1 MNLDRF
7 TCIKHVS
14 ELRDFKITEMTV
26 NVSKRLLEMEFEAW
40 NESFD
45 KCCHALKLELIAPK
59 NLPEKRIIDTKTS
72 TVSEMA
78 KSG

>member
-1 MNLDRF
+1 MF
-7 TCIKHVS
+7 P
-14 ELRDFKITEMTV
+14 
-26 NVSKRLLEMEFEAW
+26 KRLLAMEFEAR

-45 KCCHALKLELIAPK
+45 KCCHASKLELIAPK

>member
-1 MNLDRF
+1 MF
-7 TCIKHVS
+7 P
-14 ELRDFKITEMTV
+14 
-26 NVSKRLLEMEFEAW
+26 KRLLAMEFEAR

-45 KCCHALKLELIAPK
+45 KCCHALKLDLIAPK